1 MVDVANIFFFRFL
14 LVKKREDEFEII
26 IIILF
31 LGEEGSPELRGCL
44 VSGKGFVC
52 ELLLLS

>member
-1 MVDVANIFFFRFL
+1 MVDVANILLFRFL
-14 LVKKREDEFEII
+14 LMRRRDERAEII